1 MTSDDLVSDLISL
14 KPFLEAHHCRT
25 DAIDRAIASIR
36 KDDELR
42 EWALE
47 KCAQHHRLAVENEE
61 LRTEHIASSSAYRE
75 LANELERRSALSSV
89 AGGGG

>member
-1 MTSDDLVSDLISL
+1 MTNDLVSDLLSL
-14 KPFLEAHHCRT
+14 KPLLEAHHCRT

-42 EWALE
+42 DALT
-47 KCAQHHRLAVENEE
+47 RPIIGIEN
-61 LRTEHIASSSAYRE
+61 RTAGEVFDIMCDRI
-75 LANELERRSALSSV
+75 RGKLSSV